1 MFFSW
6 EDIKVFLPPLL
17 SGAKVTIL
25 LTVLVMALAL
35 AWGLLLA
42 LARLSRFRVLRIL
55 ARFYVEV
62 IRGTP
67 LLLQLFYAYYVLPFV
82 GIKLDPFSAGTIGLT
97 VNYSAYLSEVYRAG
111 IQAVDKGQIE
121 AGLSLGMSRSLLMR
135 RIILP
140 QAIRIVLPPIGNY
153 FISLFKDTSLVSI
166 ITLKDL
172 MFTGEVLAASTF
184 KNFEVFTLI
193 ALIYLAIC
201 YPGALG
207 VTWMEQ
213 RLRMGQRARALS
225 ARGRRLV
232 AWSRAAR

>member
-6 EDIKVFLPPLL
+6 EDLKVFLPPLL

-184 KNFEVFTLI
+184 KNFEIFTLI

-213 RLRMGQRARALS
+213 HLRMGQRAKTLS
-225 ARGRRLV
+225 AWGRRLL